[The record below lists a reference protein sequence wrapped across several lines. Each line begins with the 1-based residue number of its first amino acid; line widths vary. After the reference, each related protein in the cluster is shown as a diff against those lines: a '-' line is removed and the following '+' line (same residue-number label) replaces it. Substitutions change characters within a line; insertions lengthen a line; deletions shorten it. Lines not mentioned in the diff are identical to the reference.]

1 MQKLADPLIDVTWY
15 PVPSAGPRGTV
26 IVCPGGGYGVLAA
39 HEAEPIAQWLNR
51 AGLPAFILRYRVAP
65 HHHPAPL
72 QDAARAVRLVRSR
85 AAEFSVKPDKIG
97 ILGFSAGGHLVTTL
111 ATHFDAGEAKAA
123 DPVERASSRPDAVIA
138 CYPVTSLQTFY
149 HPGCLANLLGEN
161 PSKES
166 LRELSNDLHV
176 TPRTPP
182 TFLWH
187 TADDPVVPIEQSLL
201 YARALDRHG
210 VPFELHVFPHGPHG
224 LGLSEGSSYVGESPE
239 VAQWTRLCEVWL
251 AALGF

>member
-1 MQKLADPLIDVTWY
+1 M
-15 PVPSAGPRGTV
+15 
-26 IVCPGGGYGVLAA
+26 
-39 HEAEPIAQWLNR
+39 
-51 AGLPAFILRYRVAP
+51 
-65 HHHPAPL
+65 
-72 QDAARAVRLVRSR
+72 
-85 AAEFSVKPDKIG
+85 
-97 ILGFSAGGHLVTTL
+97 
-111 ATHFDAGEAKAA
+111 
-123 DPVERASSRPDAVIA
+123 
-138 CYPVTSLQTFY
+138 
-149 HPGCLANLLGEN
+149 LGEN